1 MKKFKKLFAVILS
14 LAMVLGMSMTAFATT
29 AQNITTGNL
38 KGTTPS
44 NQDAMK
50 VQISGVEGTVT
61 YTAYKII
68 EPKYSNGGFTGY
80 QWVNG
85 TGKTGD
91 VAFNTSGKPEGL
103 TNDFITNLAKDTS
116 SLTGVSFTPNQTE
129 MTVGTWMVIV
139 TPTNDNKTVYNP
151 MVVSVYYQVG
161 GIASETVNA
170 DDDWKLATEGAYAK
184 STDITNTVDKEIVN
198 TSDKNAAVGDVIQF
212 KLKGLIPSYSGQY
225 KSATYTLTDT
235 IVRGLEYVIDVDHP
249 VEVKVGGTKV
259 DKDVEYEQTNTPAT
273 TLSIAFKQDYL
284 LKAETAA
291 LDNRNV
297 EITYYARVTAGAE
310 ESAGENKVKLTYT
323 NKPDS
328 IDDSQ
333 EKTVYT
339 YTFGFDGVLEK
350 VAENEQGAVLPGAV
364 FGLYKTNNNGTL
376 SDQVG
381 ADFTTGNDGKITFK
395 GLDADVMYYLKEKA
409 APAGYT
415 VNETIYTVTFENV
428 KYNNA
433 TATYDVKVAGTN
445 GDTFTANGL
454 TYGQQATTRAGVVV
468 NTTISSLP
476 STGGIGTT
484 IFTIGGCVIMI
495 AAAALFFANR
505 RRAAK

>member
-103 TNDFITNLAKDTS
+103 TNDFITNLAKNTS

-161 GIASETVNA
+161 GIASVSYTHLRAHET
-170 DDDWKLATEGAYAK
+170 
-184 STDITNTVDKEIVN
+184 
-198 TSDKNAAVGDVIQF
+198 F
-212 KLKGLIPSYSGQY
+212 
-225 KSATYTLTDT
+225 
-235 IVRGLEYVIDVDHP
+235 
-249 VEVKVGGTKV
+249 
-259 DKDVEYEQTNTPAT
+259 
-273 TLSIAFKQDYL
+273 
-284 LKAETAA
+284 
-291 LDNRNV
+291 
-297 EITYYARVTAGAE
+297 
-310 ESAGENKVKLTYT
+310 
-323 NKPDS
+323 
-328 IDDSQ
+328 
-333 EKTVYT
+333 
-339 YTFGFDGVLEK
+339 
-350 VAENEQGAVLPGAV
+350 
-364 FGLYKTNNNGTL
+364 
-376 SDQVG
+376 
-381 ADFTTGNDGKITFK
+381 
-395 GLDADVMYYLKEKA
+395 
-409 APAGYT
+409 
-415 VNETIYTVTFENV
+415 
-428 KYNNA
+428 
-433 TATYDVKVAGTN
+433 
-445 GDTFTANGL
+445 
-454 TYGQQATTRAGVVV
+454 
-468 NTTISSLP
+468 
-476 STGGIGTT
+476 
-484 IFTIGGCVIMI
+484 
-495 AAAALFFANR
+495 
-505 RRAAK
+505 